1 MRKLFLFQNVWL
13 LQLNFTK
20 FHFFN
25 IRKWSDIDVTSGKA
39 VENHM
44 TCAPF
49 ENLVEWKIWKGSK
62 SHNQKGNFAH
72 KKGRLIKCLG

>member
-1 MRKLFLFQNVWL
+1 MRKLFLFYKVWL

-25 IRKWSDIDVTSGKA
+25 ITKWSDIDVTSSKA
-39 VENHM
+39 EENHM

-49 ENLVEWKIWKGSK
+49 ENLV
-62 SHNQKGNFAH
+62 
-72 KKGRLIKCLG
+72 